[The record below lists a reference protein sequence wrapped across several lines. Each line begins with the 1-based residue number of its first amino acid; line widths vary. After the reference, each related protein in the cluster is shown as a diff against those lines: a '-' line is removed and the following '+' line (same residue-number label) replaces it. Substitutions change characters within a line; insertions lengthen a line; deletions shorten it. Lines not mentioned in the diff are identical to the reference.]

1 MGTSFKA
8 VVFRHHR
15 RQDGTYAV
23 KIRMTHNGKSKYMA
37 TDVVVTR
44 EQLNKACDR
53 VTDRRVLDLLDV
65 RVRQY
70 REAVQEIEGSEWMAA
85 DRLWE
90 MIQEKLRHGNAF
102 RLEFFAFAREV
113 VAAKE
118 KGTRDVYVHALRCFS
133 EFLGRDTIDVNE
145 ITFPLLSDFRAFIER
160 RNGRGCRSA
169 SLYLSCLR
177 HIHNTAR
184 DRYND
189 PDTGALLIPRQPFR
203 KGLIPAEPV
212 TQHRALTVEQVKAI
226 RDCQPATS
234 RGRLARDVFML
245 SFYTIGMNTADLFLL
260 HPSDERCGVL
270 EYHRAKT
277 DSKRADRAFF
287 RVRIEPEAA
296 EIVERWRG
304 HAALLSFS
312 ECYADFKNFNKAVN
326 VGLKEVA
333 EICGIP
339 RLTSYHARHSWAT
352 LAANVAGVDF
362 DTVQQAL
369 NHARRGADRVTGI
382 YVERDFSRIW
392 EANRKV
398 LDLLK

>member
-8 VVFRHHR
+8 VVLRHHR
-15 RQDGTYAV
+15 RQDGTFAV
-23 KIRMTHNGKSKYMA
+23 KIRMIHNGQSKYRA

-44 EQLNKACDR
+44 DQLNKSCDR
-53 VTDRRVLDLLDV
+53 VTDRRVLDILDAKV
-65 RVRQY
+65 REY
-70 REAVQEIEGSEWMAA
+70 REAVQRIDGSEWMDA

-90 MIQEKLRHGNAF
+90 LIQERLRHGNGF
-102 RLEFFAFAREV
+102 TLEFFAFAREV
-113 VAAKE
+113 VSKKE
-118 KGTRDVYVHALRCFS
+118 KGTQEVYANALRCFS
-133 EFLGRDTIDVNE
+133 EFLGRYTIDVNE
-145 ITFPLLSDFRAFIER
+145 ITYPLLLDFRGFIER

-189 PDTGALLIPRQPFR
+189 PDTGAILIPRQPFR
-203 KGLIPAEPV
+203 KGLIPSEPV
-212 TQHRALTVEQVKAI
+212 TEHRALTVDQVKAI
-226 RDCQPATS
+226 RDCQPKTK
-234 RGRLARDVFML
+234 RGRIAKDVFML
-245 SFYTIGMNTADLFLL
+245 SFYTIGMNTADLYLL
-260 HPSDERCGVL
+260 RPSDERKGVW
-270 EYHRAKT
+270 EYNRAKT

-287 RVRIEPEAA
+287 RVRLEPEALEIA
-296 EIVERWRG
+296 ERYRG
-304 HAALLSFS
+304 RQARLSF
-312 ECYADFKNFNKAVN
+312 CDRYVDFKGFNKAVD

-333 EICGIP
+333 ALAGLEN
-339 RLTSYHARHSWAT
+339 LTSYHARHTWAT